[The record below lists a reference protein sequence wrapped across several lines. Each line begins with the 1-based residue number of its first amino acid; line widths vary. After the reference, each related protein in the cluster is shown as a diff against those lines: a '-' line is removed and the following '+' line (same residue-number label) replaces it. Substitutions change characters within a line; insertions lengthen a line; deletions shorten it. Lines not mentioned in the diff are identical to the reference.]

1 MVHHVYQ
8 AAGSPPSLDTVIRIR
23 DFGFPIIIM
32 TAYVAIVMAM
42 TRASAAGPF
51 LRRRLQRLG
60 VPFVAW
66 TLIYCA
72 VHALLAPWLHSD
84 RWFSPAVL
92 VTGYVHLWFLSFLL
106 MGTVVAVPF
115 VRLALARDALVSSG
129 VVACAVG
136 VWYLAFVGPS
146 LNQLVWTT
154 YGDAFGP
161 DMRIFLTQSTANFG
175 YVPLG
180 CGVGLLLLSAER
192 PGAWRPHIP
201 TWLPWLL
208 FVAAFAIHMHAG
220 TFISRLGF
228 SLTLFLALLR
238 APEVFI
244 THPWTQAIAGES
256 YAIYLLH
263 FGGARLMPRL
273 LTKLGLPVDGATVV
287 ASAVVIF
294 LGALA
299 LARALRRWGRVDW
312 LLPPATSRRTA

>member
-1 MVHHVYQ
+1 MIE
-8 AAGSPPSLDTVIRIR
+8 L
-23 DFGFPIIIM
+23 
-32 TAYVAIVMAM
+32 
-42 TRASAAGPF
+42 SAA
-51 LRRRLQRLG
+51 
-60 VPFVAW
+60 
-66 TLIYCA
+66 
-72 VHALLAPWLHSD
+72 
-84 RWFSPAVL
+84 
-92 VTGYVHLWFLSFLL
+92 
-106 MGTVVAVPF
+106 VVA
-115 VRLALARDALVSSG
+115 
-129 VVACAVG
+129 
-136 VWYLAFVGPS
+136 
-146 LNQLVWTT
+146 
-154 YGDAFGP
+154 
-161 DMRIFLTQSTANFG
+161 
-175 YVPLG
+175 
-180 CGVGLLLLSAER
+180 
-192 PGAWRPHIP
+192 
-201 TWLPWLL
+201 LL